1 MLWLK
6 ADKVNNKT
14 LKIQGF
20 KADFHLFCVK
30 FGAATKMVFYLAVIA
45 GS

>member
-20 KADFHLFCVK
+20 NGRFPFVLRQIW
-30 FGAATKMVFYLAVIA
+30 G
-45 GS
+45 GN